1 MRFIPALLSSSLCFA
16 ALPSPPAFTLPDDVV
31 PKKYA
36 VDLSIDPAKATFD
49 GVVRIDVELKK
60 PAAVIWVNAKDISP
74 SEASVGGKK
83 ARAEAVGGEF
93 IGLDLDS
100 PAAPG
105 RTTIS
110 IRYTGKLD
118 DKSVVGPYRKQV
130 DGDWYV
136 FTTFTPIDA
145 RRAFPC
151 FDEPRFKTPWDLT
164 IHVKQSDKAFANGLE
179 ARGVPEPNGMKAVH
193 FAETKPLPTEV
204 VAFAVGPFDVLEGP
218 PAGHGTPIRIVTPKG
233 HGSEGKAAAQ
243 ATVDVLPRLEA
254 YTGIPYPYAKLDHV
268 ALPEGAFGAVENPG
282 LITYRQR
289 GLLAAPGEDTPEK
302 IRAIRGVESH
312 EIAHQWFGDM
322 VTQATWD
329 DVWLSEGFATWFS
342 GKIMD
347 QFQPPAR
354 KHLATVAARD
364 RIMTVDDSART
375 RPVRLPM
382 TSREDTKGV
391 YSQIVYQKG
400 GAILLMLDGWLGE
413 DKVQTGLR
421 TYLKK
426 HAFVS
431 ATTADLESEL
441 RGAAAVDP
449 APVMDSFL
457 NQTGIPVVRAHLR
470 CDQPTP
476 RIEIEQTNAAHK
488 WTVPVCWRTGNSS
501 ICTVLDTPRREVEL
515 TKGAACP
522 AWIYMNAGATG
533 YYRTDW
539 TAAQLTMLDGALSQ
553 LTAAER
559 LMLVYDLRASKARI
573 DVSTLLKKLTTDPEP
588 EIAKAAGEAMQAK

>member
-1 MRFIPALLSSSLCFA
+1 MRFIPVVLSSALGFA
-16 ALPSPPAFTLPDDVV
+16 ALPPPPAFTLPDDVV
-31 PKKYA
+31 PTKYV
-36 VDLSIDPAKATFD
+36 VDLTIDPAKDTFD
-49 GVVRIDVELKK
+49 GVARIEVDLKK
-60 PAAVIWVNAKDISP
+60 PVTVIWVNAKDITP
-74 SEASVGGKK
+74 EEASVGGKK
-83 ARAEAVGGEF
+83 ARAEAAGGEF
-93 IGLDLDS
+93 IGLQLDS

-110 IRYTGKLD
+110 IRYQGKLD

-130 DGDWYV
+130 AGDWYV

-151 FDEPRFKTPWDLT
+151 FDEPGFKTPWDLT
-164 IHVKQSDKAFANGLE
+164 IHVKQTDKAFANGKE
-179 ARGVPEPNGMKAVH
+179 AREMLESNGMKAIH

-204 VAFAVGPFDVLEGP
+204 VAFAVGPFDVFEGAN
-218 PAGHGTPIRIVTPKG
+218 AGHGTPIRVITPKG
-233 HGSEGKAAAQ
+233 LGAEGKAAAQ

-254 YTGIPYPYAKLDHV
+254 YTGIPYPFGKLDHV

-289 GLLAAPGEDTPEK
+289 GLLAAPGEDTPDK
-302 IRAIRGVESH
+302 IRAIRSVESH
-312 EIAHQWFGDM
+312 EIGHQWFGDM

-342 GKIMD
+342 AKIMD

-364 RIMTVDDSART
+364 RIMTTDDSART
-375 RPVRLPM
+375 RPVRVPM

-413 DKVQTGLR
+413 DQVQTGLR
-421 TYLKK
+421 GYLKK
-426 HAFVS
+426 HAFGV
-431 ATTADLESEL
+431 ATTADLEAEL
-441 RGAAAVDP
+441 RSASPLDP
-449 APVMDSFL
+449 SPVMDSFL
-457 NQTGIPVVRAHLR
+457 NQTGIPVVRGQIR
-470 CDQPTP
+470 CDPPAP
-476 RIEIEQTNAAHK
+476 RIEIEQMNAVHR
-488 WTVPVCWRTGNSS
+488 WIVPVCWRAGTTST
-501 ICTVLDTPRREVEL
+501 CTVLDTPRREVEL

-522 AWIYMNAGATG
+522 AWIYLNAGATG
-533 YYRTDW
+533 YYRTEW
-539 TAAQLTMLDGALSQ
+539 TAAQLTMLEAALPQ

-559 LMLVYDLRASKARI
+559 LMLVYDLRTAKGRV
-573 DVSTLLKKLTTDPEP
+573 DGSTLLKKLTADPEP
-588 EIAKAAGEAMQAK
+588 EIGKAAGEAMQAK

>member
-1 MRFIPALLSSSLCFA
+1 MRFITGLFCISTCFA
-16 ALPSPPAFTLPDDVV
+16 ALPAPPAFTLPDDAV
-31 PKKYA
+31 PTKYTA
-36 VDLSIDPAKATFD
+36 DLIIDPAKATFD
-49 GVVRIDVELKK
+49 GSIRIEVELKK
-60 PAAVIWVNAKDISP
+60 PATVIWVNAKDISP
-74 SEASVGGKK
+74 LEATVGGKK
-83 ARAEAVGGEF
+83 ARAEAVAEEF
-93 IGLDLDS
+93 IGLELDS

-110 IRYTGKLD
+110 IRYQGKLD

-164 IHVKQSDKAFANGLE
+164 IHVKQTDKAFANGKE
-179 ARGVPEPNGMKAVH
+179 ARETLEPNGMKAIH
-193 FAETKPLPTEV
+193 FAVTKPLPTEV
-204 VAFAVGPFDVLEGP
+204 VAFAVGPFDVLEGA
-218 PAGHGTPIRIVTPKG
+218 PAGHGTPIRVITPKG
-233 HGSEGKAAAQ
+233 LGSQGKTAAQ
-243 ATVDVLPRLEA
+243 ASVDVLPRLEA
-254 YTGIPYPYAKLDHV
+254 NTGIAYPFGKLDHV

-289 GLLAAPGEDTPEK
+289 GLLAAPGEDTPDK
-302 IRAIRGVESH
+302 IRAIRSVESH
-312 EIAHQWFGDM
+312 EIGHQWFGDM

-342 GKIMD
+342 AKIMD

-364 RIMTVDDSART
+364 RIMTTDDSART

-391 YSQIVYQKG
+391 YSQMVYQKG

-413 DKVQTGLR
+413 DKIQNGLR
-421 TYLKK
+421 AYLKK
-426 HAFVS
+426 YAFGN
-431 ATTADLESEL
+431 ATTADLEAEL
-441 RGAAAVDP
+441 RSAATADP
-449 APVMDSFL
+449 SPVMDSFL
-457 NQTGIPVVRAHLR
+457 NQTGIPVVRAQVR

-476 RIEIEQTNAAHK
+476 RLEIEQTNPAHK
-488 WTVPVCWRTGNSS
+488 WTLPVCWRAGNSTA
-501 ICTVLDTPRREVEL
+501 CTVLDGPRREVEL
-515 TKGAACP
+515 TRGAACP
-522 AWIYMNAGATG
+522 AWIYLNAGATG

-539 TAAQLTMLDGALSQ
+539 TVPQLAMLETALPQ

-559 LMLVYDLRASKARI
+559 LMLVYDLRTAKTHQ
-573 DVSTLLKKLTTDPEP
+573 DVSALLKKLTADSEP